1 MSEPHEVGLIVVVR
15 RESSDIFES
24 INGTKNLAQS
34 GPRLRLLGPDEIQ
47 RLLGKRHLEPFLY
60 SVKKNSR
67 LSPSILPGKNRGKF
81 PGFTAKDFS
90 RF

>member
-34 GPRLRLLGPDEIQ
+34 RPRLRLLGPDEIQ
-47 RLLGKRHLEPFLY
+47 RLLGKRHLEPFQRKGGF
-60 SVKKNSR
+60 VGKKQIPKGAIKSNIID
-67 LSPSILPGKNRGKF
+67 L
-81 PGFTAKDFS
+81 
-90 RF
+90 